1 MMISGLRNSDG
12 GGNTSSHLG
21 RLNLTHRGIT
31 LVRAQT
37 LGSSPITKAGGL
49 AGDRQG
55 SDNADDLSDTGGRQ
69 LTSLSNKTTKTA
81 GVAVKS
87 GIVAAT
93 RRHAA
98 QRAAAKAGSAS
109 AKVGAAAAKNGAA
122 AASQAVSGAGRL
134 ITAAISALSSTPGLI
149 AAIVAVAVAAAI
161 MAVLSIIPGIG
172 SAEQQQTI
180 TTVTIPAEYLDA
192 VNRAGSIC
200 TEITPGLIAAQ
211 INHES
216 SWNPKAVSPVGAQG
230 ISQFMPGTWASVGVD
245 GDGDGK
251 ADVWNATDA
260 IITQGH
266 FMCGLVDQVKKAKA
280 KHKISGD
287 TVSLALAAYNAG
299 FGAVLKAKG
308 VPAFTESYI
317 AAILADTPSSS
328 ADEGTSADLTAAVA
342 WAKAVA
348 ADDTYRYVWGGN
360 GRQDGG
366 YDCSGLSTAMYK
378 RLGIKLPRT
387 AAAQQ
392 VANIGT
398 TVKRNQ
404 LKVGDLMFWRK
415 PAYHVA
421 IYAGDGWMVS
431 ADDPVRGILYERIWG
446 TPSSYRRIIQ

>member
-1 MMISGLRNSDG
+1 MMINGLRNSGGDG
-12 GGNTSSHLG
+12 PTSSHLG
-21 RLNLTHRGIT
+21 RLNLSQRGIT

-37 LGSSPITKAGGL
+37 LGGSPITKAGDL
-49 AGDRQG
+49 AGDRRG
-55 SDNADDLSDTGGRQ
+55 SDSADDLSDTGGRQ

-93 RRHAA
+93 RRHAT

-109 AKVGAAAAKNGAA
+109 AKVGAAAAKNGAT

-134 ITAAISALSSTPGLI
+134 VAAAISALSSTPGLI

-161 MAVLSIIPGIG
+161 MAVLSIIPGVA
-172 SAEQQQTI
+172 SAEQQQTT

-200 TEITPGLIAAQ
+200 TEITPNLIAAQ
-211 INHES
+211 VNHES
-216 SWNPKAVSPVGAQG
+216 SWNPKAVSPVGAEG
-230 ISQFMPGTWASVGVD
+230 ISQFMPGTWSSVGVD

-266 FMCGLVDQVKKAKA
+266 FMCSLVTQVKKAKA

-308 VPAFTESYI
+308 VPAFAESYVD
-317 AAILADTPSSS
+317 AILADAPSIS
-328 ADEGTSADLTAAVA
+328 DEGTSEDLAAAVA

-348 ADDTYRYVWGGN
+348 ADNTYRYVWGGN
-360 GRQDGG
+360 GRKDGG

-387 AAAQQ
+387 AATQQ

-398 TVKRNQ
+398 TVKRSQ
-404 LKVGDLMFWRK
+404 LKVGDLMFWRR

-431 ADDPVRGILYERIWG
+431 ADDPTRGILYERIWG
-446 TPSSYRRIIQ
+446 TPTSYRRIIQ